1 LTLEPNILD
10 YKEFRG
16 LLIGDIDERTA
27 TQIDNEYIK
36 KLYKSQLLQ
45 SKIEIIRKSRPQSSI
60 SRRPLTA
67 KSVFGMKYDVMPEQK
82 LREIEILTKTFTD
95 FNHEKLFENQ
105 EVFKK
110 KIIDFVPV
118 YQYFL

>member
-1 LTLEPNILD
+1 ME

-16 LLIGDIDERTA
+16 LLIGDIDERSA

-36 KLYKSQLLQ
+36 KLYKSHLLQ
-45 SKIEIIRKSRPQSSI
+45 SKIEAIRKSRPQSSQT
-60 SRRPLTA
+60 RRPLTS

-82 LREIEILTKTFTD
+82 LREIEILTKTFSD

-105 EVFKK
+105 EVFFKK
-110 KIIDFVPV
+110 KKLG
-118 YQYFL
+118 FLKYVL